1 MGCRLRNVAC
11 RSARRVKPATVRF
24 YFDADIL
31 GLAKVVGALR
41 PDVTYPGDPGA
52 QMHGFARAPCAVTTT
67 DTPDTAWIP
76 YTAADGMIA
85 ITRDGRISR
94 RVAELAA
101 VVHHSARLVVLTSAD
116 AGTDWGQLEV
126 LMTQWRRI
134 ERLYEVPGPLIYRAS
149 RSSLQAVELS

>member
-1 MGCRLRNVAC
+1 MK
-11 RSARRVKPATVRF
+11 SATVRF

-52 QMHGFARAPCAVTTT
+52 QMHGFVRAPCAISST
-67 DTPDTAWIP
+67 DTPDTVWIP
-76 YTAADGMIA
+76 HAAVNGMIA
-85 ITRDGRISR
+85 ITRDGRISQ

-101 VVHHSARLVVLTSAD
+101 VVQHGARLVVLTSAD
-116 AGTDWGQLEV
+116 ARAVWGQLEV

-134 ERLYEVPGPLIYRAS
+134 ERLRELPGPFIYRAS
-149 RSSLQAVELS
+149 RSSLQAIELS